1 MLDLDTRTAILR
13 LADEG
18 HGIRT
23 IARILNL
30 SRGAIRKVL
39 RSGIAEVPSVAR
51 EEILAPHLERV
62 RELHL
67 RCKGN
72 RVRIVEEL
80 KAEGIEV
87 GYSSLT
93 AFCRRHEIG
102 QSPKQRAGQY
112 HFKPGE
118 EMQHDTSPHT
128 VRIGGANTLVQ
139 CASLVLC
146 YSRSIYA
153 QVYIRWS
160 RFECRVFLTEGISY
174 FGGAASRAMIDNSSV
189 IIAHGRGPDAVP
201 AAAMVALAERFGF
214 HFEAH
219 AVGDANRSARVER
232 PFHYIENNFYPGREF
247 TDLDDLNAQLRM
259 WCDRVNDRPK
269 RALPKT
275 PFELLAAERP
285 HLQPLPIFVPE
296 VYDLH
301 TRRVGVEGYVTLH
314 TNRYSMPAA
323 LIGRSVEVRESIQQV
338 RVFDGHRLVVT
349 HPRSQPGA
357 GVRHTLPE
365 HVHDGRHAQRVGPS
379 EQEKLLQQVA
389 PKLGELAGRLR
400 KRHGGQALRAIRRLH
415 KMYLDYP
422 TNALVTAVDEALTF
436 DLHDLGRIEQMVLRR
451 IRGEY
456 FRLDE
461 TNSKSESDNDN
472 GPSTKEPDHG

>member
-13 LADEG
+13 LAAEG
-18 HGIRT
+18 HGVRT
-23 IARILNL
+23 ITRILNL
-30 SRGAIRKVL
+30 SRGAVRKVL
-39 RSGIAEVPSVAR
+39 RSSVAEVPALER
-51 EEILAPHLERV
+51 DEKLAPHLERV
-62 RELHL
+62 RELHV

-72 RVRIVEEL
+72 LVRVLEEL
-80 KAEGIEV
+80 NAEGIEV

-112 HFKPGE
+112 HFAPGE

-128 VRIGGANTLVQ
+128 VEIGAANTLVQ

-146 YSRSIYA
+146 YSRPIYA
-153 QVYIRWS
+153 QVYVRWS
-160 RFECRVFLTEGISY
+160 RFECRAFMTEGITY
-174 FGGAASRAMIDNSSV
+174 FGGAASRCMIDNSTV

-201 AAAMVALAERFGF
+201 AASMIALAERFGF
-214 HFEAH
+214 RFEAH

-247 TDLDDLNAQLRM
+247 SDLDDLNAQLRA

-269 RALPKT
+269 RSLPKT

-285 HLQPLPIFVPE
+285 HLQPLPIYVPE

-301 TRRVGVEGYVTLH
+301 MRRVDVEGYASLH
-314 TNRYSMPAA
+314 TNRYSLPAA
-323 LIGRSVEVRESIQQV
+323 LIGRTVEIRESIKQV

-357 GVRHTLPE
+357 GVRNTLPE
-365 HVHDGRHAQRVGPS
+365 HVHDGRHARRVGPS

-389 PKLGELAGRLR
+389 PELGELVGRLR
-400 KRHGGQALRAIRRLH
+400 KRHGGQALRAVRRLH

-422 TNALVTAVDEALTF
+422 TDVLTAAVSEALTF
-436 DLHDLGRIEQMVLRR
+436 DLHDLGRIEQMVLGR

-456 FRLDE
+456 FRLAE
-461 TNSKSESDNDN
+461 SKSPSESDDDND
-472 GPSTKEPDHG
+472 PSIKEPDHG

>member
-18 HGIRT
+18 HGVRT

-30 SRGAIRKVL
+30 SRGAVRKVL
-39 RSGIAEVPSVAR
+39 RSGVAEVPALDR
-51 EEILAPHLERV
+51 DEILAPHLERV
-62 RELHL
+62 RELHV

-80 KAEGIEV
+80 NAEGIEV

-102 QSPKQRAGQY
+102 VVPKQRAGQY
-112 HFKPGE
+112 HFAPGE

-128 VRIGGANTLVQ
+128 VEIGGVKNTLVQ

-146 YSRSIYA
+146 YSHPIFA
-153 QVYIRWS
+153 QVYARWS
-160 RFECRVFLTEGISY
+160 RFECRVFFSEAITY
-174 FGGAASRAMIDNSSV
+174 FGGAASRCIIDNSSV

-201 AAAMVALAERFGF
+201 AASMIALAERFGF
-214 HFEAH
+214 RFEAH
-219 AVGDANRSARVER
+219 TVGDANRSARVER

-247 TDLDDLNAQLRM
+247 ADIDDLNAQLRE
-259 WCDRVNDRPK
+259 WCDRVNGRPK
-269 RALPKT
+269 RSLPMT
-275 PFELLAAERP
+275 PFELLATERP
-285 HLQPLPIFVPE
+285 HLQPLPVYVPE

-301 TRRVGVEGYVTLH
+301 TRRVDVEGYVSLH
-314 TNRYSMPAA
+314 GNRYSLPTA
-323 LIGRSVEVRESIQQV
+323 LLGRTVEIRESIQQI
-338 RVFDGHRLVVT
+338 RIFDGHRLMVT

-357 GVRHTLPE
+357 RDRHTLPE
-365 HVHDGRHAQRVGPS
+365 HVHDGRYARRTGPS
-379 EQEKLLQQVA
+379 EHENLLRQVA
-389 PKLGELAGRLR
+389 PELGELVDRLR
-400 KRHGGQALRAIRRLH
+400 KRHGGQALRAVRRLH

-422 TNALVTAVDEALTF
+422 TEVLIAAVREALTF

-451 IRGEY
+451 VRGEY
-456 FRLDE
+456 FRLDK
-461 TNSKSESDNDN
+461 TTSSESDDD
-472 GPSTKEPDHG
+472 PSNKDPEDG